1 MPEIRVGSEAVRDAG
16 LRAQTLV
23 AEFVDALAECDAMA
37 ASLVSESWNGPAS
50 TAFHAGWTE
59 WHRGASEVHQAL
71 AGIARLLGESAVQ
84 YEQTES
90 AVTQVS
96 RESSVTVGDGR

>member
-1 MPEIRVGSEAVRDAG
+1 MPEIRVGSDAVRDAG

-23 AEFVDALAECDAMA
+23 AEFVDGLDECDAMV
-37 ASLVSESWNGPAS
+37 ASLVSDSWTGPAS
-50 TAFHAGWTE
+50 TVFHAGWTE

-96 RESSVTVGDGR
+96 RDSSVTVGDAR